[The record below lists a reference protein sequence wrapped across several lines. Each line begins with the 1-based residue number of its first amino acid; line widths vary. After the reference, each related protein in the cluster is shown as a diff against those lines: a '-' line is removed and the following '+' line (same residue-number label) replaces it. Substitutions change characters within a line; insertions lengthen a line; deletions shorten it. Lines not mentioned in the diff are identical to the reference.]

1 MAESEVER
9 RKHEAGGPGKA
20 SRKDDPS
27 PEKRSNKPGQKQTPK
42 ERGQGQ
48 GWCAGRAGGEAPACR
63 LTARRAAAVTGG
75 DTP

>member
-20 SRKDDPS
+20 SRKDDPD

-42 ERGQGQ
+42 ERGQGK
-48 GWCAGRAGGEAPACR
+48 GGLRGVPEEKRRPAG
-63 LTARRAAAVTGG
+63 
-75 DTP
+75 